1 MAQALTPEQLEQ
13 ALQGISVPP
22 QPQIMV
28 DLQMELYMPAPD
40 LPAIA
45 RLIAQDPGLA
55 GAVLKVANSPLFS
68 AGEALASVHQAVTV
82 LGPQAVVALI
92 NAQSIKGEMADETIV
107 TLNRFWDDAQDVA
120 TASAA
125 LARHLGAPSQDQAY
139 ALGLFHDCGVPLMLK
154 RFPGYMNVLEAAYAG
169 ASDGQR
175 IVDTENRAFN
185 TNHAVVG
192 YYTARA
198 WRLPVELCTAIANH
212 HNVLAVLDED
222 RSQHTALK
230 NLLVVLKMAEHIA
243 HSHQVLGG
251 QAEDHEWNRIGAQVL
266 DYVGLTEYEFDNLRE
281 TLRELS
287 AR

>member
-1 MAQALTPEQLEQ
+1 MAPALTPEQLEQ
-13 ALQGISVPP
+13 ALQGISVPA

-28 DLQMELYMPAPD
+28 DLQMELYMPDPD

-55 GAVLKVANSPLFS
+55 GAVLKVANSPLFTQ
-68 AGEALASVHQAVTV
+68 GEPLVSVEQAVAV
-82 LGPQAVVALI
+82 LGAQAVIALI

-107 TLNRFWDDAQDVA
+107 TLNRFWDSAQDVA
-120 TASAA
+120 STSAA
-125 LARHLGAPSQDQAY
+125 LARHLGVPLPEQAY

-154 RFPGYMNVLEAAYAG
+154 RFPGYMAVLENAYAA

-175 IVDTENRAFN
+175 IVDTENRTYN

-198 WRLPVELCTAIANH
+198 WRLPTLLCTAIANH
-212 HNVLAVLDED
+212 HNVLAVLDQE
-222 RSQHTALK
+222 RRHTPLK
-230 NLLVVLKMAEHIA
+230 NLLVVLKMAEHI
-243 HSHQVLGG
+243 SHAYQVLGG
-251 QAEDHEWNRIGAQVL
+251 QADDHEWNRIGAQVL
-266 DYVGLTEYEFDNLRE
+266 DYAGLSEYDFDNLRE

>member
-1 MAQALTPEQLEQ
+1 MAQALTPQQLEQ
-13 ALQGISVPP
+13 ALQGISVPA

-28 DLQMELYMPAPD
+28 DLQMELYMPDPD

-68 AGEALASVHQAVTV
+68 AGARLASVEQAVAV
-82 LGPQAVVALI
+82 LGSQAVIALI

-120 TASAA
+120 SASAA
-125 LARHLGAPSQDQAY
+125 LASHLGVPSQDEAY

-154 RFPGYMNVLEAAYAG
+154 RFPNYMGVLESAYG
-169 ASDGQR
+169 ATNEGHR
-175 IVDTENRAFN
+175 VVDTENGAFN

-198 WRLPVELCTAIANH
+198 WRLPTLVCTAIANH
-212 HNVLAVLDED
+212 HNVPAVLDEE
-222 RSQHTALK
+222 RSQHTPLK
-230 NLLVVLKMAEHIA
+230 NLLAVLKMAEHIS
-243 HSHQVLGG
+243 HSHLVLGG

-266 DYVGLTEYEFDNLRE
+266 DYAGLTEYEFDNLRE
-281 TLRELS
+281 TLRES
-287 AR
+287 STR